1 MKLNNILEIIISIG
15 LILLLTLMIIHSIM
29 MIISTKKEM
38 LVTKNILS
46 ILKEDKKK
54 DE

>member
-1 MKLNNILEIIISIG
+1 MKLNNILETIICIG

-29 MIISTKKEM
+29 MIMSTKKEM
-38 LVTKNILS
+38 TVTKNILG

>member
-15 LILLLTLMIIHSIM
+15 LILLLTLMITHSIM
-29 MIISTKKEM
+29 MIIATRKEM
-38 LVTKNILS
+38 IVTKNILNA
-46 ILKEDKKK
+46 LKEDKKK